1 MNFTEARLVRGKL
14 KPISKLPLFALTLAL
29 TGPAAPCFKV
39 HELEGGVKDKVA
51 AFLTAE
57 DIRLDVAKIQLRFYQ
72 ETNLNSVGGRTC
84 HVACTKSSRAQC
96 SELGRCVCAR
106 YLVFQGQAAGSVFLF
121 THSLILLYS
130 NRPPIA
136 TLHVS
141 LHAALHLRHLTK
153 RNWWLCVRLSLPAYI
168 LSEAITLKDVGE
180 RRRAYS
186 KAARAIMDWCV

>member
-1 MNFTEARLVRGKL
+1 
-14 KPISKLPLFALTLAL
+14 
-29 TGPAAPCFKV
+29 V

-51 AFLTAE
+51 AFFTAE
-57 DIRLDVAKIQLRFYQ
+57 DIRLDVARIQLRFYQ
-72 ETNLNSVGGRTC
+72 LNSVGDRTC
-84 HVACTKSSRAQC
+84 HVACTKLSRAQC

-141 LHAALHLRHLTK
+141 LHAALHLLHLTK

-168 LSEAITLKDVGE
+168 LSEATTLKDSTEKG
-180 RRRAYS
+180 
-186 KAARAIMDWCV
+186 ARWRQCATGRSEG